1 MILPEFYR
9 ASPMAQLVK
18 NPPSNAGDTRD
29 SGSISGSGRSPGE
42 GNINLCQ
49 YSCLENP
56 TDGGVCR
63 ATVYGGSKE
72 LDTTEHAHSQTVK
85 FQAPQKLEF
94 APTAMSHL

>member
-1 MILPEFYR
+1 MQETQETQVQSLGWKDPLEKEI
-9 ASPMAQLVK
+9 AAH
-18 NPPSNAGDTRD
+18 PS
-29 SGSISGSGRSPGE
+29 I
-42 GNINLCQ
+42 
-49 YSCLENP
+49 SCLENP